1 MKKYNVNFE
10 ELGNN
15 VTKATIGFGDP
26 ATNAEMLKELSEREG
41 DLKRAAGYGKLLV
54 VNGPA
59 SLPIAMF
66 LAHMVGHNFGAV
78 ACFDPKM
85 AGYVVAI
92 SHDPDYVIGDVITL
106 E

>member
-1 MKKYNVNFE
+1 MKYNVEFM

-15 VTKATIGFGDP
+15 VVKATVGFGDP

-41 DLKRAAGYGKLLV
+41 DLKRAAGYGKLLL

-66 LAHMVGHNFGAV
+66 LSHLVAHTYGAV
-78 ACFDPKM
+78 AAFDPKM

-92 SHDPDYVIGDVITL
+92 SHDPDYVIGDVISL
-106 E
+106 D